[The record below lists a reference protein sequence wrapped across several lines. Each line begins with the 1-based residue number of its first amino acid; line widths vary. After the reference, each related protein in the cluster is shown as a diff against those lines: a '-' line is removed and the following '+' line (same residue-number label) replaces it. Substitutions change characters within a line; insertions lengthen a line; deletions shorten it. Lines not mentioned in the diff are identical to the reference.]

1 MSNDYNDSLEEARR
15 KLVGDNADWIV
26 KFDVEDYVNNPPMIR
41 ILYQEKQLLQTEC
54 FGLKKDLEEQVV
66 EFNELYSK
74 TVRLSEQL
82 NQVQKDSLPI
92 FSLSVLANLMTG
104 IGINFLTSDSQ
115 QWIGGLF
122 IIASVVILIII
133 YQKTLK

>member
-1 MSNDYNDSLEEARR
+1 MSNGYNDSLEEARR

-41 ILYQEKQLLQTEC
+41 LLYQEKQLLQTEC

-66 EFNELYSK
+66 EFNELHSK

-92 FSLSVLANLMTG
+92 FTLSVLANLMTG
-104 IGINFLTSDSQ
+104 IGINLLTSNSQ

>member
-66 EFNELYSK
+66 EFNELHSK

-92 FSLSVLANLMTG
+92 FTLSVLANLMTG

>member
-1 MSNDYNDSLEEARR
+1 MSNDYNDSLEDARR

-41 ILYQEKQLLQTEC
+41 LLYQEKQLLQTEC
-54 FGLKKDLEEQVV
+54 FGLKKDLEEQLV
-66 EFNELYSK
+66 EFNELHSK

-92 FSLSVLANLMTG
+92 FTLSVLANLMTG
-104 IGINFLTSDSQ
+104 IGINLLTSNSQ

>member
-1 MSNDYNDSLEEARR
+1 MPNDYNDSLEEARR

-92 FSLSVLANLMTG
+92 FTLSVLANLMTG

>member
-1 MSNDYNDSLEEARR
+1 MNDKRDDGFRIFFFLSRESFLKPLPDKASRSLHC
-15 KLVGDNADWIV
+15 WILDLTGKV
-26 KFDVEDYVNNPPMIR
+26 S
-41 ILYQEKQLLQTEC
+41 LQTEC

-66 EFNELYSK
+66 EFNELHSK

-92 FSLSVLANLMTG
+92 FTLSVLANLMTG
-104 IGINFLTSDSQ
+104 IGINLLTSNSQ

>member
-26 KFDVEDYVNNPPMIR
+26 KFDLEDYVNNPPMIR
-41 ILYQEKQLLQTEC
+41 LLYQEKQLLQTEC

-66 EFNELYSK
+66 EFNELHSK

-92 FSLSVLANLMTG
+92 FTLSVLANLMTG
-104 IGINFLTSDSQ
+104 IGINLLTSNSQ

>member
-41 ILYQEKQLLQTEC
+41 LLYQEKQLLQTEC

-66 EFNELYSK
+66 EFNELHSK

-92 FSLSVLANLMTG
+92 FTLSVLANLMTG
-104 IGINFLTSDSQ
+104 IGINLLTSNSQ

>member
-26 KFDVEDYVNNPPMIR
+26 KFDVEDYVNNPPIIR

-66 EFNELYSK
+66 EFNELHSK

-92 FSLSVLANLMTG
+92 FTLSVLANLMTG
-104 IGINFLTSDSQ
+104 IGINLLTSNSQ

>member
-41 ILYQEKQLLQTEC
+41 LLYQEKQLLQTEC
-54 FGLKKDLEEQVV
+54 FGLKKDLECQVV
-66 EFNELYSK
+66 EFNELNSK

-92 FSLSVLANLMTG
+92 FTLSVLANLMTG

>member
-66 EFNELYSK
+66 EFNELHSK

-92 FSLSVLANLMTG
+92 FTLSVLANLMTG
-104 IGINFLTSDSQ
+104 IGINLLTSNSQ

>member
-41 ILYQEKQLLQTEC
+41 LLYQEKQLLQTEC
-54 FGLKKDLEEQVV
+54 FGLKKDLECQVV
-66 EFNELYSK
+66 EFNELNSK

-104 IGINFLTSDSQ
+104 IGINLLTSNSQ

-122 IIASVVILIII
+122 IIASVIILIII
-133 YQKTLK
+133 YHKTLK

>member
-1 MSNDYNDSLEEARR
+1 
-15 KLVGDNADWIV
+15 
-26 KFDVEDYVNNPPMIR
+26 MIR
-41 ILYQEKQLLQTEC
+41 LLYQEKQLLQTEC

-66 EFNELYSK
+66 EFNELHSK

-82 NQVQKDSLPI
+82 NQVKKDSLPI
-92 FSLSVLANLMTG
+92 FTLSVLANLMTG
-104 IGINFLTSDSQ
+104 IGINLLTSNSQ

>member
-1 MSNDYNDSLEEARR
+1 MSNGYNDSLEEARR

-66 EFNELYSK
+66 EFNELHSK

-92 FSLSVLANLMTG
+92 FTLSVLANLMTG
-104 IGINFLTSDSQ
+104 IGINLLTSNSQ

>member
-66 EFNELYSK
+66 EFNELHSK

-92 FSLSVLANLMTG
+92 FTLSVLANLMTG
-104 IGINFLTSDSQ
+104 IGINLLTSNSQ

-122 IIASVVILIII
+122 IIASVVI
-133 YQKTLK
+133 

>member
-41 ILYQEKQLLQTEC
+41 LLYQEKQLLQTEC
-54 FGLKKDLEEQVV
+54 FGLKKDLEEQLV
-66 EFNELYSK
+66 EFNELHSK

-92 FSLSVLANLMTG
+92 FTLSVLANLMTG
-104 IGINFLTSDSQ
+104 IGINLLTSNSQ